1 MHPLSAPPSEEG
13 QPVKE
18 YRVMTATHRKIEFY
32 KHDLGAEELASLQ
45 KTLGSLFLTT
55 GPRVAEFERG
65 LGEYL
70 GVPHV
75 VGVTSCTEGLM
86 LALMAFG
93 VGAGDEVITTPMT
106 FIATPNSALYVGAT
120 PVFVDVD
127 PQSALIDPEAV
138 EAAITPRTKAIIAV
152 HLYGQMADVK
162 RLRQIADK
170 HHLVLIEDSAH
181 GVEMRRDG
189 AAPGQ
194 VGDAAV
200 FSFYAT
206 KTITSG
212 DGGAIAVRDPAIA
225 ERLRRLRN
233 HGMSKDAASR
243 YTGSYKHWDMVELG
257 YKCGLSDLDAALL
270 LPQLSRLDKR
280 CASREAA
287 VRKYE
292 ELLTGVPGIRLL
304 KWTGRSAHHLFTFL
318 APEGRRDAMLEA
330 LGARNIGV
338 AVNYRAVHLLS
349 YYRERF
355 GFKPG
360 AFPHAEEIGDRTLTL
375 PLYPWIPLDDVAYV
389 VGHVRDVI
397 AGAA

>member
-1 MHPLSAPPSEEG
+1 
-13 QPVKE
+13 
-18 YRVMTATHRKIEFY
+18 MTATLRKIEFY

-127 PQSALIDPEAV
+127 PQTALIDPEAV
-138 EAAITPRTKAIIAV
+138 EAAITPKTKAIIAV

-194 VGDAAV
+194 V
-200 FSFYAT
+200 
-206 KTITSG
+206 
-212 DGGAIAVRDPAIA
+212 
-225 ERLRRLRN
+225 
-233 HGMSKDAASR
+233 
-243 YTGSYKHWDMVELG
+243 
-257 YKCGLSDLDAALL
+257 
-270 LPQLSRLDKR
+270 
-280 CASREAA
+280 
-287 VRKYE
+287 
-292 ELLTGVPGIRLL
+292 
-304 KWTGRSAHHLFTFL
+304 
-318 APEGRRDAMLEA
+318 
-330 LGARNIGV
+330 
-338 AVNYRAVHLLS
+338 
-349 YYRERF
+349 
-355 GFKPG
+355 
-360 AFPHAEEIGDRTLTL
+360 
-375 PLYPWIPLDDVAYV
+375 
-389 VGHVRDVI
+389 
-397 AGAA
+397 

>member
-1 MHPLSAPPSEEG
+1 MTDAP
-13 QPVKE
+13 
-18 YRVMTATHRKIEFY
+18 RKIEFY

-45 KTLGSLFLTT
+45 KTVGSLFLTT
-55 GPRVAEFERG
+55 GPRVAEFERL

-86 LALMAFG
+86 LALLAFG
-93 VGAGDEVITTPMT
+93 IGPGDEVITTPMT
-106 FIATPNSALYVGAT
+106 FIATPNSVLYLGAS
-120 PVFVDVD
+120 PVFADVD
-127 PQSALIDPEAV
+127 PATGLLDPAAV

-152 HLYGQMADVK
+152 HLYGQMAEVQK
-162 RLRQIADK
+162 LRAIADK

-181 GVEMRRDG
+181 GVEMRREG

-194 VGDAAV
+194 LGDAAV

-212 DGGAIAVRDPAIA
+212 DGGAIAVRDPAIN

-233 HGMSKDAASR
+233 HGMTKDAASR
-243 YTGSYKHWDMVELG
+243 YTGAYKHWDMVELG

-270 LPQLSRLDKR
+270 LPQLSRLEKR
-280 CASREAA
+280 CDSREAA

-292 ELLTGVPGIRLL
+292 ELLAGLPGIRLL

-318 APEGRRDAMLEA
+318 TPEGRRDGMLEE

-338 AVNYRAVHLLS
+338 AVNYRAVHLLT

-360 AFPHAEEIGDRTLTL
+360 SFPHAEEIGERTLTL

-389 VGHVRDVI
+389 AGHVRALVT
-397 AGAA
+397 GAA